1 MIPPQVKDRRGE
13 GASDPILRNF
23 QHLMPVE
30 EGNLQS
36 CKIRELFIRRAEGR
50 QRFQE
55 EAVVVAQH
63 RCEVQKE
70 EVHRISSVCS
80 DRR

>member
-13 GASDPILRNF
+13 GASDPVLRNF
-23 QHLMPVE
+23 QHLMPV

-36 CKIRELFIRRAEGR
+36 CKIRELFIRITEER
-50 QRFQE
+50 QHFQE
-55 EAVVVAQH
+55 EAVVVVQH

-70 EVHRISSVCS
+70 EVRKISSVCS
-80 DRR
+80 GRR